1 MVMNIAKFYL
11 LEQWRNKWTVIG
23 NIMAPMIFLV
33 FALVMKSTIDDKAT
47 ADLIIKSQFLPFSIL
62 ILIFSLALSLNVLL
76 LSEKKEDGTFLLL
89 KRTDL
94 KLNSYFMGVA
104 LGIFVIFNFFLIFFM
119 GCYEL
124 IVDIDLASMF
134 TIWLFSN
141 VTLLCLYP
149 ASYVL
154 ASFFKKSKKVV
165 AFLTPITLL
174 LMFSITMPSMLA
186 MTQGQNPQMYY
197 KFLFW
202 NPMMIMNDITLF
214 ELDMITS
221 TWLPT
226 YQYLLVL
233 IGLCA
238 VLWFAALKTFRIAD
252 ANERV

>member
-1 MVMNIAKFYL
+1 MVMNIARFYL

-33 FALVMKSTIDDKAT
+33 FALVLRNTIENKET
-47 ADLIIKSQFLPFSIL
+47 ADLIIKSQFMPFSIL

-94 KLNSYFMGVA
+94 KLNNYFMGVA
-104 LGIFVIFNFFLIFFM
+104 VGIFIIFNIFLVFFM
-119 GCYEL
+119 ACYDL
-124 IVDIDLASMF
+124 LVGIDLNSLIM
-134 TIWLFSN
+134 IWAFSN

-214 ELDMITS
+214 ELDMIGS

-226 YQYLLVL
+226 YQYLLILV
-233 IGLCA
+233 GLCA
-238 VLWFAALKTFRIAD
+238 VLWFAALKTFKIAD
-252 ANERV
+252 ANERA

>member
-1 MVMNIAKFYL
+1 MVLQIARFYL

-23 NIMAPMIFLV
+23 NIMAPVIFVV
-33 FALVMKSTIDDKAT
+33 FALVLQQTIEDKTT
-47 ADLIIKSQFLPFSIL
+47 AELIIKSQFLPFSLL

-89 KRTDL
+89 KRTDM
-94 KLNSYFMGVA
+94 KMNSYFIGTA
-104 LGIFVIFNFFLIFFM
+104 AGIFIIFNIFLIFFLA
-119 GCYEL
+119 CYAMMIEIGWSSL
-124 IVDIDLASMF
+124 V
-134 TIWLFSN
+134 TIGLFAN

-149 ASYVL
+149 ASYIL

-186 MTQGQNPQMYY
+186 MTQGQDPQMYY

-202 NPMMIMNDITLF
+202 NPMMIMNDIALY
-214 ELDMITS
+214 ELNMIDS

-226 YQYLLVL
+226 YQYLLIL

-238 VLWFAALKTFRIAD
+238 VLWFAATKTFKIAD
-252 ANERV
+252 SNER

>member
-1 MVMNIAKFYL
+1 MVMHIARFYL

-23 NIMAPMIFLV
+23 NIMAPMIFLA
-33 FALVMKSTIDDKAT
+33 FALVLRSTIEDKAT
-47 ADLIIKSQFLPFSIL
+47 ADLIIKSQFLPFSLL

-94 KLNSYFMGVA
+94 KMNSYLIGTA
-104 LGIFVIFNFFLIFFM
+104 AGIFIIFNFFLVFFLA
-119 GCYEL
+119 CYEL
-124 IVDIDLASMF
+124 MLGIGAGALISIA
-134 TIWLFSN
+134 LFAN

-202 NPMMIMNDITLF
+202 NPMMIMNDIALF
-214 ELDMITS
+214 ELNMIEG

-226 YQYLLVL
+226 YQYLLIL

-238 VLWFAALKTFRIAD
+238 ALWFAALKTFKIAD
-252 ANERV
+252 RGERI